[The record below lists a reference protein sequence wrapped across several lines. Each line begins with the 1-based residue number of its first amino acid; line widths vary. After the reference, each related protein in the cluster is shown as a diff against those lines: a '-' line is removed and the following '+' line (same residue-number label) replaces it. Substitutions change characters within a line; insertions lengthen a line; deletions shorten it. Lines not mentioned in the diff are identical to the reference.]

1 MWFRLVTVVFR
12 YFLYLMVALTLCVSS
27 MGDYRPSYVDRVV
40 APLKYSF
47 IQWELGHLSDKW
59 IYRLKNSVFKNHT
72 KDRNSDLL
80 EVREY
85 FRLVEALKERTKLI
99 ADNHI
104 ETSRLSGLERKIG
117 SNSEVD
123 ELMLS
128 NLSILRGRVEET
140 IETELS
146 EVLKSLQ
153 LNSRLGLW
161 PPVDIVLSGAPHILV
176 ISPRDE
182 INIKNTFLLS
192 YGLTPAQKSYIEE
205 QVGLLDNHS
214 VLVEDLG
221 GVAVYPSVI
230 SNKLSM
236 KSCLTVAAHEWLHHW
251 LFFKPLGQSFWT
263 SHEMTV
269 LNETVAT
276 VAGEEIGEL
285 LYDRINHDVE
295 EDVMLSIQSEEE
307 SSDRESFDFFNAMQ
321 ETRKHVSVLLGEGD
335 IEEAEYYMDQRAALF
350 RENGYYIRKLN
361 QAYFAFHGIYATTA
375 ASDNPIGEQV
385 KFLRSET
392 SSLQEFLRSIS
403 GFRDY
408 EEFVIYIESLN

>member
-1 MWFRLVTVVFR
+1 M
-12 YFLYLMVALTLCVSS
+12 
-27 MGDYRPSYVDRVV
+27 
-40 APLKYSF
+40 
-47 IQWELGHLSDKW
+47 
-59 IYRLKNSVFKNHT
+59 
-72 KDRNSDLL
+72 L

-295 EDVMLSIQSEEE
+295 EDVRLSIQSEEE

-375 ASDNPIGEQV
+375 ASDSPIGEQV

>member
-1 MWFRLVTVVFR
+1 MRLQLVTVVLR
-12 YFLYLMVALTLCVSS
+12 YFVYLMVALTLLVSS
-27 MGDYRPSYVDRVV
+27 IGDYRPSYVDRVI
-40 APLKYSF
+40 APFKYSF
-47 IQWELGHLSDKW
+47 IEWELGHLSDKW
-59 IYRLKNSVFKNHT
+59 VYRLKNSVFKNHT
-72 KDRNSDLL
+72 EDRKTALM

-85 FRLVEALKERTKLI
+85 FRLGEILRQRTTPI
-99 ADNHI
+99 IDNYA
-104 ETSRLSGLERKIG
+104 ETSRLLGHDRKVG

-123 ELMLS
+123 ELIRSKLA
-128 NLSILRGRVEET
+128 ILRDRVEET

-182 INIKNTFLLS
+182 INLKNTFLLRE
-192 YGLTPAQKSYIEE
+192 GLTLAQKSYIEE
-205 QVGLLDNHS
+205 KVGLLDNHS

-230 SNKLSM
+230 SNQLSIE
-236 KSCLTVAAHEWLHHW
+236 SSLTVAAHEWLHHW

-276 VAGEEIGEL
+276 VAGEEIGKL
-285 LYDRINHDVE
+285 LYSRINHNVE
-295 EDVMLSIQSEEE
+295 EDTRLSVQGEQET
-307 SSDRESFDFFNAMQ
+307 SDGKSFDFFKIMQ
-321 ETRKHVSVLLGEGD
+321 ETRKHVLVLLGEGD
-335 IEEAEYYMDQRAALF
+335 IEEAEYYMDQRAGLF

-375 ASDNPIGEQV
+375 ASDSPIGEQV
-385 KFLRSET
+385 KFFRSKT
-392 SSLQEFLRSIS
+392 SSLPEFLRSIS
-403 GFRDY
+403 EFRDY
-408 EEFVIYIESLN
+408 EEFVNYIESLN

>member
-1 MWFRLVTVVFR
+1 MCIR
-12 YFLYLMVALTLCVSS
+12 
-27 MGDYRPSYVDRVV
+27 DR
-40 APLKYSF
+40 
-47 IQWELGHLSDKW
+47 
-59 IYRLKNSVFKNHT
+59 
-72 KDRNSDLL
+72 
-80 EVREY
+80 
-85 FRLVEALKERTKLI
+85 
-99 ADNHI
+99 
-104 ETSRLSGLERKIG
+104 
-117 SNSEVD
+117 
-123 ELMLS
+123 
-128 NLSILRGRVEET
+128 
-140 IETELS
+140 
-146 EVLKSLQ
+146 
-153 LNSRLGLW
+153 
-161 PPVDIVLSGAPHILV
+161 VDIVLAEAPHILV

-263 SHEMTV
+263 RHEMTGF
-269 LNETVAT
+269 NETGAT
-276 VAGEEIGEL
+276 VAGEEIGAL
-285 LYDRINHDVE
+285 LYDRINHDVVE
-295 EDVMLSIQSEEE
+295 GVRLSIQSEEE

-335 IEEAEYYMDQRAALF
+335 IEEAEYYMDQRAELF

-375 ASDNPIGEQV
+375 ASDSPIGAV
-385 KFLRSET
+385 SYTHLT
-392 SSLQEFLRSIS
+392 LPTTP
-403 GFRDY
+403 Y
-408 EEFVIYIESLN
+408 V